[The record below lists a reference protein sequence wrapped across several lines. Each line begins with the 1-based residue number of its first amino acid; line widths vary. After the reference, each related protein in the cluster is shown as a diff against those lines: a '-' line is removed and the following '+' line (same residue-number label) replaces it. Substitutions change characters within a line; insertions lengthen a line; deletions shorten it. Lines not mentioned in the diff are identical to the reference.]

1 MPSTTVKANHA
12 VLGPL
17 PSPSRRRSRTMGRE
31 PLRLEGAS
39 CCPLQLGVLRCGVRT
54 KTRAPQ
60 TRSCRDRDWRCS
72 RAYGHDSRTSSLAR
86 SHEEAVVCTR
96 LDEVGKLL
104 HVDRLQDIA
113 QSLEFSDFRSKLR
126 ELGDHRIHPLTERL
140 LDYYRATTPA
150 PDDRL
155 RGCRHDR
162 CRTHGWSHGRLRLVL
177 ASLGTAH
184 STHRGCHGRFRGV
197 LRSLRA
203 PASTGRPGR
212 HRIQQG
218 CHCVRRICLSSCHR
232 CVTPSADC
240 VQVATLRRGRDM
252 QLPGLPCSRESTSPS
267 ESGKEDPICAI
278 DGCGPPASRNA
289 RCLRAGA

>member
-1 MPSTTVKANHA
+1 MFGRMPHSLPAAATDSPCPRVSRRPVLRVGRFDLNPERTPSLPSTTVKRTT
-12 VLGPL
+12 PCSDRCRRL
-17 PSPSRRRSRTMGRE
+17 PVDRSRTVGRE
-31 PLRLEGAS
+31 PLQLEGAS

-150 PDDRL
+150 S
-155 RGCRHDR
+155 CRR
-162 CRTHGWSHGRLRLVL
+162 SSVKPVAGR
-177 ASLGTAH
+177 A
-184 STHRGCHGRFRGV
+184 
-197 LRSLRA
+197 
-203 PASTGRPGR
+203 RPNA
-212 HRIQQG
+212 
-218 CHCVRRICLSSCHR
+218 LPM
-232 CVTPSADC
+232 PS
-240 VQVATLRRGRDM
+240 
-252 QLPGLPCSRESTSPS
+252 
-267 ESGKEDPICAI
+267 
-278 DGCGPPASRNA
+278 
-289 RCLRAGA
+289 